1 MNIQRKHS
9 ILSTAAI
16 IFFLVMFSVVFITSA
31 STIDYEETA
40 NTVLD
45 SDEVITGIM
54 DEFSKKMIIVDGIR
68 YSLCKDVMAFNTAK
82 MLIHLKNIEA
92 AVEVKL
98 FRNKGCVRKILVLKY
113 AE

>member
-1 MNIQRKHS
+1 MKIQRKHS

-16 IFFLVMFSVVFITSA
+16 TLFLLMFSVVFITSA
-31 STIDYEETA
+31 SAIDYEETA

-68 YSLCKDVMAFNTAK
+68 YSLCKDVLAYNTAK
-82 MLIHLKNIEA
+82 MLIHLKNIKA

-98 FRNKGCVRKILVLKY
+98 FRNKGCVRKILVLRY